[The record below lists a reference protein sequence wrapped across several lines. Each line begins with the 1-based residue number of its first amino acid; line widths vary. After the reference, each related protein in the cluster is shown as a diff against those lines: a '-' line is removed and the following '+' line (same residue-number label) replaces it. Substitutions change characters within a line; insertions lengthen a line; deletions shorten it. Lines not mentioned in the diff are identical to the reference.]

1 MTSIRRYKALFLLP
15 GLLTLV
21 LIIIFPL
28 LFTIRVSF
36 SGWNVASPE
45 MDFIG
50 GANFSRMVHDGRFW
64 SSMLHLLVLA
74 GGTVIIEYVLGF
86 ALALAVW
93 REVRA
98 RRFLRILFLVP
109 MMTTPVVM
117 AAVWQMMFHQSL
129 GPVNDLLSKV
139 GIGPVE
145 WLTSDR
151 PAYVALMTVEIWQWT
166 PFMMLLLLAGLLSLP
181 REPFMAAAIDGAG
194 PLRTF
199 WRVTFP
205 LLAPVSVTALIIR
218 MIEASKMSDTVY
230 VLTSGGPG
238 SATETPG
245 YYLYIRGLKEQQT
258 GYAGALSLTYLVLMI
273 VGLTIMSA
281 LLVRAFRSQEES

>member
-45 MDFIG
+45 MDWIG
-50 GANFSRMVHDGRFW
+50 GANFTRLVQDTRFW
-64 SSMLHLLVLA
+64 DSMLHLLVLA
-74 GGTVIIEYVLGF
+74 GGTVLIEYVLGF
-86 ALALAVW
+86 AIALAVW

-117 AAVWQMMFHQSL
+117 AAVWQMMFHESL
-129 GPVNDLLSKV
+129 GPVNDLLGRV
-139 GIGPVE
+139 GLGPVQ
-145 WLTSDR
+145 WLTSAT
-151 PAYVALMTVEIWQWT
+151 PAYVSLMTVEIWQWT
-166 PFMMLLLLAGLLSLP
+166 PFMVLLLLAGLLSLP

-194 PLRTF
+194 PIRTF

-218 MIEASKMSDTVY
+218 LIEASKMSDTVY

-273 VGLTIMSA
+273 VTLTVVSA